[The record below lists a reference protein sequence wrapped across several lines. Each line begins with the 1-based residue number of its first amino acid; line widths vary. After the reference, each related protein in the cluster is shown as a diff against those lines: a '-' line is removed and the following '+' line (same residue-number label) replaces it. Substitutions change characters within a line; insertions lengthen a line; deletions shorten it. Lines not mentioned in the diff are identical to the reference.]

1 MICINVKQ
9 ASETEAIGIKLGRLV
24 NRGDIICLSGDLG
37 AGKTTF
43 TQAFAKGFGVED
55 YVSSPTFTIIN
66 EYQGRLPL
74 YHFDVYRLENSR
86 AMEDIGYEEYFY
98 GDGVCVIEWASLIP
112 DILPM
117 SHLWIDIKVEG
128 EFERNICIKGTNDY
142 YEKMIGELLL

>member
-1 MICINVKQ
+1 MICINTKNTE
-9 ASETEAIGIKLGRLV
+9 ETEALGIKLGRLV

-128 EFERNICIKGTNDY
+128 EFERNIYIKGTNDY
-142 YEKMIGELLL
+142 YQKMIGELLL

>member
-1 MICINVKQ
+1 MICINIKTQ
-9 ASETEAIGIKLGRLV
+9 QETEALANKLSQKV
-24 NRGDIICLSGDLG
+24 NRGDIICLTGDLG

-43 TQAFAKGFGVED
+43 TQAFARGFGVED

-74 YHFDVYRLENSR
+74 YHFDVYRLENSK

-98 GDGVCVIEWASLIP
+98 GDGVCIIEWASLIQ

-117 SHLWIDIKVEG
+117 SHLWVDIKVIG
-128 EFERNICIKGTNDY
+128 QQERNICIKGTNDY
-142 YEKMIGELLL
+142 YEKIVGGLLL